1 MMNIRI
7 STISGVAA
15 PSAAPPEAYSAPAQ
29 HLIYPYAAPDK
40 PPTSLARPVR
50 ACMALA
56 VPLRLGSYIALKR
69 LGHGAA
75 GVVYEC
81 KPASNPNGESV
92 AIKAGV
98 TRLCSKKMAGRH
110 APTQPA
116 AHSAWLLPLL
126 ACSVCG
132 EMALQPSSLR
142 QRC

>member
-1 MMNIRI
+1 
-7 STISGVAA
+7 
-15 PSAAPPEAYSAPAQ
+15 
-29 HLIYPYAAPDK
+29 
-40 PPTSLARPVR
+40 
-50 ACMALA
+50 MALA

-81 KPASNPNGESV
+81 KSASNPNGESV

-98 TRLCSKKMAGRH
+98 TWLCSKKMAS
-110 APTQPA
+110 TQPE